1 MLRSTLAVAGF
12 LGLLALPAAGHAQ
25 ACKQTIDLTPMGG
38 QKMVQCHEVTDMPST
53 MVDGMC
59 RPTGNAQ
66 VQSVPEKLQKCP
78 ANYTGICST
87 PLRTAQANI
96 NRMQGRP
103 GDDVGNIPEKATIKA
118 YFYEGMPPNVAEQCS
133 RSGGTWTAAKAPA
146 KAPAKKQQ

>member
-12 LGLLALPAAGHAQ
+12 LGLLALPATGHAQ
-25 ACKQTIDLTPMGG
+25 ACKQTIDLTPVGG
-38 QKMVQCHEVTDMPST
+38 QKMVQCHEVTEMPAS

-78 ANYTGICST
+78 ANYVGVCAT

-96 NRMQGRP
+96 ARMQGRP
-103 GDDVGNIPEKATIKA
+103 ADDLSQIPEKATIKA
-118 YFYEGMPPNVAEQCS
+118 YFYDGMPPNVAEQCS
-133 RSGGTWTAAKAPA
+133 RSGGTWTAAKA
-146 KAPAKKQQ
+146 APAKKAEPKK